1 MDVGGEDLV
10 CPPVLHSWCVDLVC
24 PPVLHSWCVDVGGE
38 DLVCPPV
45 LHYRFA
51 VCEVNQVVI
60 GAWFSH

>member
-1 MDVGGEDLV
+1 MDIGGE
-10 CPPVLHSWCVDLVC
+10 DLVC

-51 VCEVNQVVI
+51 VCEVNQVLI